1 LHVSSKKITQSHYIV
16 FFCWLGLTLAAAI
29 YFINDRL
36 VTFDPEEKLTDKNSH
51 LVIQQLK
58 EMGELE
64 GVNLSNTIIHFT
76 SNNCSCTQYSE
87 DHKRDINKQAG
98 LDGFNVVNINLP
110 AHLESI
116 IPSTPSILIVNKDE
130 ELLYFG
136 PYSIGLACSASNGYV
151 ETVMQNYAKGY
162 SASLIMHD
170 ATGCYCNLD

>member
-1 LHVSSKKITQSHYIV
+1 V
-16 FFCWLGLTLAAAI
+16 FVLWLSFTLAAAI
-29 YFINDRL
+29 YFISGRL
-36 VTFDPEEKLTDKNSH
+36 VTFDPDAKLSGKNSH
-51 LVIQQLK
+51 YVIQELKAMGQLQ
-58 EMGELE
+58 GID
-64 GVNLSNTIIHFT
+64 LSNTIIHFT
-76 SNNCSCTQYSE
+76 SEHCFCTQYSE
-87 DHKRDINKQAG
+87 DHKRDINQQAG

-162 SASLIMHD
+162 SAPFIMND
-170 ATGCYCNLD
+170 ASGCYCNLD